1 MHRRLWR
8 AEADARHPIGARC
21 RPASRAL
28 VGPIAVIMTAVSG
41 CAPVYHDV
49 EYAVYGEE
57 MSGARRLPPS
67 KPRLSLPQ
75 PELLKAQSPPDCQEA
90 KTADLQPTAR
100 DHQGA
105 PRNALAQQ
113 ASAAESQ
120 PSLGAEPPDRNA
132 ELAQRIKLEYERE
145 CYRLAEMRA
154 RDRLRQLQG
163 SVGEALKS
171 INRAEQQSQ

>member
-8 AEADARHPIGARC
+8 AEAGTRHRSGARC

-28 VGPIAVIMTAVSG
+28 VGPIAVIMTVVPG

-57 MSGARRLPPS
+57 VSGARRLPPS

-75 PELLKAQSPPDCQEA
+75 PELLKAQNPPDCEEA
-90 KTADLQPTAR
+90 KTANLQPTAR
-100 DHQGA
+100 DRQGA

-113 ASAAESQ
+113 TS
-120 PSLGAEPPDRNA
+120 
-132 ELAQRIKLEYERE
+132 
-145 CYRLAEMRA
+145 
-154 RDRLRQLQG
+154 
-163 SVGEALKS
+163 
-171 INRAEQQSQ
+171 